1 MLPSAMTGTCAL
13 SLVFARLTLPSSIL
27 AGLPL
32 SPMKVAVS
40 GRTDFDILVLE
51 LSWRY
56 SLKVSWIALLSKM
69 EEVAVLDVSIL
80 DDMVDMT
87 VGFVNARIDEMAV
100 EMVGTSET

>member
-1 MLPSAMTGTCAL
+1 ME
-13 SLVFARLTLPSSIL
+13 
-27 AGLPL
+27 
-32 SPMKVAVS
+32 VAVL

-56 SLKVSWIALLSKM
+56 FLKVLWIALLNKM
-69 EEVAVLDVSIL
+69 EDVAVLDVSIL

-100 EMVGTSET
+100 EVAGTSET

>member
-1 MLPSAMTGTCAL
+1 MLPSAMTGAGTL
-13 SLVFARLTLPSSIL
+13 SLIFALLTLPSSIL
-27 AGLPL
+27 TGLPL
-32 SPMKVAVS
+32 SPMEVAVL
-40 GRTDFDILVLE
+40 GRNDFDILVLE

-56 SLKVSWIALLSKM
+56 SLKVSWIALLNKM

-87 VGFVNARIDEMAV
+87 VGFVNARIDEMAM

>member
-1 MLPSAMTGTCAL
+1 MTGTCAL
-13 SLVFARLTLPSSIL
+13 SLVFAPLTLPSNIL
-27 AGLPL
+27 ARLPL
-32 SPMKVAVS
+32 SPIEVAVL

-100 EMVGTSET
+100 KRVGKSET